1 MGSEPRPLACWLLTD
16 GAPGHE
22 SQSRGV
28 ADAIARFR
36 PLAVTRVEVRVRRKW
51 LKSAGRQ
58 LLRLGR
64 ADWLLAAAHDI
75 ALPAGRPDLVISSGG
90 NTLLASALLARRF
103 GVPNF
108 YSGTPKGFD
117 TAWYSRIYT
126 VTDQGGASNV
136 VLPLPPVPGE
146 LCAATPPPLADDAP
160 LLLLVGGNGGLTYTA
175 QDWQALAREADALA
189 ARTGRRWLVT
199 TSRRTGADVEGI
211 LAAGIA
217 PERIVDAVWWSR
229 APRKVMRDFLARA
242 AAVYVTGDSMSMIA
256 EAIYAARPVHVL
268 MPAQGAHDA
277 QDGAALAGYVRAGF
291 VRVAPMAA
299 FAQREPCWPV
309 APLPDVQRLI
319 FESAR
324 ECLP

>member
-22 SQSRGV
+22 SQSRGI

-36 PLAVTRVEVRVRRKW
+36 PLAVTRIELGVRRKW

-64 ADWLLAAAHDI
+64 ADWLLDAVHDV

-90 NTLLASALLARRF
+90 NTLLASALIARRF
-103 GVPNF
+103 RVPNF

-146 LCAATPPPLADDAP
+146 LCAAMPPPAADAP
-160 LLLLVGGNGGLTYTA
+160 LLLLVGGEGELAYTA

-199 TSRRTGADVEGI
+199 TSRRTGADAEAI
-211 LAAGIA
+211 IAAGIA

-229 APRKVMRDFLARA
+229 APRRVMRDFLSRA
-242 AAVYVTGDSMSMIA
+242 AAVYVTGDSMTMIA

-268 MPAQGAHDA
+268 MPAQGGHDG
-277 QDGAALAGYVRAGF
+277 QDAAALAGYGRAGF
-291 VRVAPMAA
+291 VRVLPMAA
-299 FAQREPCWPV
+299 FAQAEPCWPV

-319 FESAR
+319 YESAR
-324 ECLP
+324 EFLP